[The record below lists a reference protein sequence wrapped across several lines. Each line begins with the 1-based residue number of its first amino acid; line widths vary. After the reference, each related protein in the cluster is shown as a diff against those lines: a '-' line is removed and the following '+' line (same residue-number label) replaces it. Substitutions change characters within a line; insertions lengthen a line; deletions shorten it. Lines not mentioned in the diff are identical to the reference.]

1 MRSDTPLYTDLAAFA
16 ARQPLRLHMPGHKG
30 QPLPGLPDFPAEI
43 DFTELPPTGDLYQR
57 GGPVEEAEKLWAEL
71 WGADCCLFL
80 TGGSTQGIHTALRCA
95 APGGGLVLA
104 DRVSHRSIHTGLAL
118 LGCPVAWMER
128 DALPNDS
135 ALGPLTPARVEQ
147 ALARWP
153 RARAVVVTSPTYYG
167 VLSDIPAIAR
177 VCHRHGAALV
187 VDGAHGAHLPLL
199 GENPYREADFTVVS
213 AHKTLR
219 APGQT
224 ALLFANGCTLDE
236 LQAASMLFATS
247 SPSYVMMAALDALRP
262 WCQGEAAVRYRA
274 AAEQVAALR
283 RDYPALT
290 AEDCPLDPCRLTL
303 CVPDGEGLNRGL
315 MERGIYPEMADR
327 SHVVCILTEADGAE
341 SFARLREGLDAL
353 GLRGQARPD
362 SPAPALPPLPEQVC
376 PPRAALLAPAESV
389 PWEAAPG
396 RVAAEQLAPYPPGV
410 PVVAPGERISKKVL
424 AYLEEMGYNKQC
436 ISVLQETP

>member
-1 MRSDTPLYTDLAAFA
+1 MRSDTPLYTALAAFA

-30 QPLPGLPDFPAEI
+30 QPLPGLPGFPTEF
-43 DFTELPPTGDLYQR
+43 DFTELPPTGDLYRR
-57 GGPVEEAEKLWAEL
+57 GGPVEEAENLWAEF

-95 APGGGLVLA
+95 TPGGGLVLA

-118 LGCPVAWMER
+118 LGYPVGWIPREPLAG
-128 DALPNDS
+128 DS
-135 ALGPLTPARVEQ
+135 ALAPLTPAQVEDT
-147 ALARWP
+147 LARHP
-153 RARAVVVTSPTYYG
+153 QAKAVVVTSPTYYG
-167 VLSDIPAIAR
+167 VLSDIPAIAA

-199 GENPYREADFTVVS
+199 GENPYRGADFTVVS

-224 ALLFANGCTLDE
+224 ALLFANGCALDG

-247 SPSYVMMAALDALRP
+247 SPSYVLMAALDALRP
-262 WCQGEAAVRYRA
+262 WCQGEGAVRYRA

-283 RDYPALT
+283 QDYPALT
-290 AEDCPLDPCRLTL
+290 EADCPLDPCRLTL
-303 CVPDGEGLNRGL
+303 CVPDGEGLCRGL
-315 MERGIYPEMADR
+315 MERGVYPEMTDPG
-327 SHVVCILTEADGAE
+327 HVVSILTEADGAD
-341 SFARLREGLDAL
+341 SFARLRAALDGL
-353 GLRGQARPD
+353 GLRGQARPNR
-362 SPAPALPPLPEQVC
+362 PAPTLPPLPEQVC

-410 PVVAPGERISKKVL
+410 PVVAPGERITKKVL
-424 AYLEEMGYNKQC
+424 DYLKKIGYNKQC